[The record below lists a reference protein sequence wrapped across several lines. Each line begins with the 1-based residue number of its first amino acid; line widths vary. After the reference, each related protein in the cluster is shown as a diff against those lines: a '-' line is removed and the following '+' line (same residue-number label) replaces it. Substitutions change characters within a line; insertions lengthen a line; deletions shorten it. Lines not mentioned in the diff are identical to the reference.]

1 MRMLGI
7 YNSTNKRFRKDGDE
21 FEREAWEWAIE
32 TEGVDDVALL
42 VNVTD
47 GRVRREIRKMTD
59 GLDVLAFFDH
69 GKPKGL
75 PRMRENLGNVKG
87 LAATI
92 AGVTSKITIILYS
105 CSCGRG
111 WWGRLGFR
119 WMNKRNK
126 ADTSDRVST
135 YNPRDGYAVAL
146 CCELLDLGVDAEV
159 WAHLSAGHT
168 TRNPHVV
175 AIRGTV
181 ADWFQRLRAA
191 KPRTLAWKQWKR
203 DLKGP
208 LRFTFWQ

>member
-1 MRMLGI
+1 MKMLGI
-7 YNSTNKRFRKDGDE
+7 YNLTNKRFRKDGDE
-21 FEREAWEWAIE
+21 FRREALAWAKCQSEPYNEWSSRPGAR
-32 TEGVDDVALL
+32 L

-69 GKPKGL
+69 GRPQGL

-92 AGVTSKITIILYS
+92 AGVTSKITIILYA

-111 WWGRLGFR
+111 WWWRK
-119 WMNKRNK
+119 WRNK
-126 ADTSDRVST
+126 KNISDRVST
-135 YNPRDGYAVAL
+135 YNSRDGYAVAL
-146 CCELLDLGVDAEV
+146 CCELLDLGMNAEV

-208 LRFTFWQ
+208 LRFTFWR